1 MISQIIENKIVDVPW
16 PILIDG
22 KIYDGSKF
30 KKYDRCTSECVE
42 RDGVNDTHVCS
53 HGLTYISRKIAGEV
67 VTISGV
73 FIPTKDNNGRKYR
86 KNIALT
92 QRKATIESINQW
104 FVALDAKF
112 SAINSL
118 VTKSAKNNF
127 DQFHEFVKWAREIGH
142 YSERLLAKS
151 TISKVVAFENASDDL
166 KSLYKTSVML
176 LDSLD
181 TTALY
186 FNPESAKF
194 GRKKLTDIYGMV
206 HKIKQVL
213 SHSVANKSRA
223 NVVIR
228 GRVENKHKVY
238 ESFKIIPL
246 SLMQNA
252 MKYKR
257 SGDVEIVFEEIG
269 DRLKMKVNSLGHE
282 IPQTEINNLFIRGF
296 RTKKAREMAVEG
308 SGLGLYVL
316 KIVADAHDFDV
327 TVTSSPIQP
336 LNKGIFLNS
345 FEVCIH

>member
-1 MISQIIENKIVDVPW
+1 MLNQIIENKIVDVPW
-16 PILIDG
+16 PVLIDG
-22 KIYDGSKF
+22 KVYEGSKF
-30 KKYDRCTSECVE
+30 KTYDRCTPECVE
-42 RDGVNDTHVCS
+42 RRGVNDSHVCS
-53 HGLTYISRKIAGEV
+53 HGLSYISRKIAGEV
-67 VTISGV
+67 ITISGV
-73 FIPTKDNNGRKYR
+73 FVPTTDSSRKYR

-92 QRKATIESINQW
+92 QRKATTESINQW
-104 FVALDAKF
+104 FVALDEK
-112 SAINSL
+112 STAINSL
-118 VTKSAKNNF
+118 VVRTAKNNF

-151 TISKVVAFENASDDL
+151 TSKIAAFENASDDL

-194 GRKKLTDIYGMV
+194 GRKKLTDLYGMV

-246 SLMQNA
+246 SLIQNA

-257 SGDVEIVFEEIG
+257 SGDVEIIFDEIG
-269 DRLKMKVNSLGHE
+269 DSLKMKVNSVGHE
-282 IPQTEINNLFIRGF
+282 IPQSEIDSLFIRGF

-316 KIVADAHDFDV
+316 KIVADAHDFEV
-327 TVTSSPIQP
+327 TVTSTPIQP
-336 LNKGIFLNS
+336 RDKGLFLNS

>member
-1 MISQIIENKIVDVPW
+1 MLNQIIENKIVDVPW
-16 PILIDG
+16 PVLING
-22 KIYDGSKF
+22 KVYEGSKF
-30 KKYDRCTSECVE
+30 KTYDRCTSECVE
-42 RDGVNDTHVCS
+42 WPGVNDSHVCS
-53 HGLTYISRKIAGEV
+53 HGLSYISRRIAGEV
-67 VTISGV
+67 ITISGV
-73 FIPTKDNNGRKYR
+73 FVPTAESGRKYR
-86 KNIALT
+86 KNIALI
-92 QRKATIESINQW
+92 QRKATTESINKW
-104 FVALDAKF
+104 FSALDAK
-112 SAINSL
+112 SMAINSL
-118 VTKSAKNNF
+118 VVKTAKNNF

-151 TISKVVAFENASDDL
+151 TNSKIATFENASDDL

-186 FNPESAKF
+186 FNPESARF
-194 GRKKLTDIYGMV
+194 GRKKTTDLYGMV

-213 SHSVANKSRA
+213 SHSAANKSRA
-223 NVVIR
+223 NVLIR

-246 SLMQNA
+246 SLIQNA

-257 SGDVEIVFEEIG
+257 SGDVVIIFDEIG
-269 DRLKMKVNSLGHE
+269 DSLKMKVNSVGYE
-282 IPQTEINNLFIRGF
+282 IPQSEIDSLFIRGF

-316 KIVADAHDFDV
+316 KIVSDAHDFDV
-327 TVTSSPIQP
+327 TVTSTPIQP
-336 LNKGIFLNS
+336 QNKGLFLNS

>member
-1 MISQIIENKIVDVPW
+1 MLNQIIENKIVDVPW
-16 PILIDG
+16 PVFING
-22 KIYDGSKF
+22 KVYEGSKF
-30 KKYDRCTSECVE
+30 KTYDQCTPECVE
-42 RDGVNDTHVCS
+42 RRGINDTHVCS
-53 HGLTYISRKIAGEV
+53 HGLSYISRKIAGEV

-73 FIPTKDNNGRKYR
+73 FVPTKDSGRRYR

-92 QRKATIESINQW
+92 QRKATSESINQW
-104 FVALDAKF
+104 FVTLDEKS

-118 VTKSAKNNF
+118 VVKTAKNNF

-151 TISKVVAFENASDDL
+151 TTSKIAAFENASDDL

-194 GRKKLTDIYGMV
+194 GRKKLTDLYSMV

-246 SLMQNA
+246 SLIQNA

-257 SGDVEIVFEEIG
+257 SGDVEIIFDEIG
-269 DRLKMKVNSLGHE
+269 DSLKMKVNSVGHE
-282 IPQTEINNLFIRGF
+282 IPQSEIDSLFIRGF

-327 TVTSSPIQP
+327 TVTSTAIQP
-336 LNKGIFLNS
+336 RNKGLFLNS

>member
-1 MISQIIENKIVDVPW
+1 MISQIIENKIVDAPW
-16 PILIDG
+16 PISIDG
-22 KIYDGSKF
+22 KIHDGSKF
-30 KKYDRCTSECVE
+30 KKYERCTSECLE
-42 RDGVNDTHVCS
+42 NHGVNDSHVCS
-53 HGLTYISRKIAGEV
+53 HGLTYISRKIAGEM

-73 FIPTKDNNGRKYR
+73 FLPAKDNGRRYR
-86 KNIALT
+86 KNIALN

-104 FVALDAKF
+104 LAALDEKC

-151 TISKVVAFENASDDL
+151 TSSKIAAFDNASDDL

-194 GRKKLTDIYGMV
+194 GRKKVTDIYGMV
-206 HKIKQVL
+206 HKMKQVL

-228 GRVENKHKVY
+228 GRVENKHKIY

-257 SGDVEIVFEEIG
+257 SGDVDVIFEEIG
-269 DRLKMKVNSLGHE
+269 DRLKMKVNSMGYE
-282 IPQTEINNLFIRGF
+282 IPQEEIESLFIRGF

-316 KIVADAHDFDV
+316 KIVADAHNFDV
-327 TVTSSPIQP
+327 NVTSTPIQP
-336 LNKGIFLNS
+336 LNKGLFLNS